1 MILSPI
7 DLADLPGALMDLRAR
22 LDDPLSRAVL
32 DRIAGSLAQVARGV
46 DTPAYRAAAVELA
59 RRCGIPVLDEEPQRA
74 LSWDGAVLRTRS
86 ESYVLMHEIAHWQ
99 LCPPARRSLPDFG
112 LGAGP
117 ESGRPEIA
125 DAAIRVTPE
134 EQQEDECLSSLLG
147 ILWEVELRQPAIL
160 AFLEQNWLEGW
171 QRPACAENLARWVR
185 RLRDLA
191 LIDSQGRPVGPDVAD
206 LTGQ

>member
-7 DLADLPGALMDLRAR
+7 DLADVPAALAAVRAR
-22 LDDPLSRAVL
+22 LSDPLSIAML
-32 DRIAGSLAQVARGV
+32 DRIAGTLAQVGRGI

-59 RRCGIPVLDEEPQRA
+59 RRCAIPVLDEEPQRA

-86 ESYVLMHEIAHWQ
+86 ESYVLMHEVAHWL
-99 LCPPARRSLPDFG
+99 LCPAERRALPDFG

-125 DAAIRVTPE
+125 DAALRVTAE
-134 EQQEDECLSSLLG
+134 EQQQEECLSSLLG

-171 QRPACAENLARWVR
+171 DRPACAENLARWVTQLR
-185 RLRDLA
+185 RSG
-191 LIDSQGRPVGPDVAD
+191 LIDSHGRPVGPDVSD
-206 LTGQ
+206 LAAY

>member
-1 MILSPI
+1 ME
-7 DLADLPGALMDLRAR
+7 LAEVPAALAAVRAR
-22 LDDPLSRAVL
+22 LSDPLSLAVL
-32 DRIAGSLAQVARGV
+32 DRVAGSQAQVARGV

-59 RRCGIPVLDEEPQRA
+59 RRCGIPVLDEEPQQA

-99 LCPPARRSLPDFG
+99 LCPPARRGLPDFG

-117 ESGRPEIA
+117 ESGRPDIA
-125 DAAIRVTPE
+125 DAAIRVTAE

-147 ILWEVELRQPAIL
+147 ILWEVELGQPAIL

-171 QRPACAENLARWVR
+171 QRLACAENLTRWVR
-185 RLRDLA
+185 RLRDLN
-191 LIDSQGRPVGPDVAD
+191 LIDSRGRPVGPDVAD
-206 LTGQ
+206 LARA

>member
-1 MILSPI
+1 MGMADVPAA
-7 DLADLPGALMDLRAR
+7 LAAVRAR
-22 LDDPLSRAVL
+22 LSEPLTLAVL
-32 DRIAGSLAQVARGV
+32 DRIAGSLPHVACGV

-59 RRCGIPVLDEEPQRA
+59 RRCAIPVLDEEPQRA

-86 ESYVLMHEIAHWQ
+86 ESYVLMHEIAHWL
-99 LCPPARRSLPDFG
+99 LCPPQRRALPDFG

-117 ESGRPEIA
+117 ESGRPELA
-125 DAAIRVTPE
+125 DAVIRVTRE

-171 QRPACAENLARWVR
+171 DRPACAENLARWVT
-185 RLRDLA
+185 RLHDLN
-191 LIDSQGRPVGPDVAD
+191 LIDSHGRPFGPDVSD
-206 LTGQ
+206 LAAGR